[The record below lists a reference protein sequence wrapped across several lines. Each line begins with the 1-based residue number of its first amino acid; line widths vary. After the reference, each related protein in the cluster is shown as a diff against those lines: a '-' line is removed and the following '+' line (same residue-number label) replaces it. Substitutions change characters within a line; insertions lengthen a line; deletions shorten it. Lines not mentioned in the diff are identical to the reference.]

1 MYTDFDKNIKPEY
14 IMLSDLKNY
23 NKDFHEEYYYISG
36 MEYEKEQKDPNRSKE
51 EIKSEVKKEIK
62 NETGLFLKESVKY
75 FRIDKEKNKELVQK
89 FNKAKQKIN
98 FNSVPKV
105 LSNGKIYT
113 YEFKNFTLYNDKL
126 YKKELELQ
134 FENNIKS
141 VAELDNKDLVILSEN
156 QINIYRLKNRKY
168 SLLQKID
175 DYMSGYRT
183 QMRFSGCL
191 QYIKEYRC
199 QEIIAISGNRFICIS
214 NYGYKIFELDEKNEY
229 SVVFLTTY
237 HETLTK
243 IYELDKDNFIFF
255 KKIYHGHSMGSP
267 EHNEL
272 ILEKVKISEK
282 NGENNNSIEK
292 EKEYNNENNHNNNE
306 NDNNN
311 EKNDNDNNNENT
323 NNIEYQELLKF
334 FTECEDDNDNN
345 DNNNDNINN
354 NDNYNNDNDDDD
366 SSQEEK
372 KKEGEE
378 MNDSNKYKCKY
389 NKFFEFSQYYHCNNF
404 RGDVLLKD
412 KYLIVG
418 IEHYILLFDISS
430 GKLLRRYV
438 LLYPGEENLYK
449 QNVNISEWNKDKNE
463 FITDI
468 KGNIFMFKLTDD
480 IELKIIG
487 HVYFKEIKKI
497 YKIGNKF
504 YQFISKEAPKNSKYY
519 YIEEL
524 YIYS

>member
-1 MYTDFDKNIKPEY
+1 
-14 IMLSDLKNY
+14 
-23 NKDFHEEYYYISG
+23 
-36 MEYEKEQKDPNRSKE
+36 
-51 EIKSEVKKEIK
+51 
-62 NETGLFLKESVKY
+62 
-75 FRIDKEKNKELVQK
+75 
-89 FNKAKQKIN
+89 
-98 FNSVPKV
+98 
-105 LSNGKIYT
+105 
-113 YEFKNFTLYNDKL
+113 
-126 YKKELELQ
+126 
-134 FENNIKS
+134 
-141 VAELDNKDLVILSEN
+141 
-156 QINIYRLKNRKY
+156 
-168 SLLQKID
+168 
-175 DYMSGYRT
+175 
-183 QMRFSGCL
+183 
-191 QYIKEYRC
+191 
-199 QEIIAISGNRFICIS
+199 
-214 NYGYKIFELDEKNEY
+214 
-229 SVVFLTTY
+229 
-237 HETLTK
+237 
-243 IYELDKDNFIFF
+243 
-255 KKIYHGHSMGSP
+255 MGSP

-311 EKNDNDNNNENT
+311 EKNDNDNNNNNENT

-345 DNNNDNINN
+345 DNNDNINN

-524 YIYS
+524 YIYF